1 MSEDILKLEEEK
13 VDSMLRMNLL
23 SPQNAQFRLTAG
35 GFVAVTVNGED
46 FGHVNII
53 RTFPLSDADS
63 YLSVRLPDGKQE
75 EVGIIEKLSDF
86 DQNTQDIISTQLKLR
101 YFMPKILKIVS
112 IKEEY
117 GYTYWTVETD
127 KGKAKFASS
136 SGSAGAVIRHKD
148 GAIIKDSDENRYL
161 IEDLSTLSPK
171 EMKKIDLYL

>member
-1 MSEDILKLEEEK
+1 MIEDILKLEEQR

-23 SPQNAQFRLTAG
+23 SPENTEFRLTAG
-35 GFVAVTVNGED
+35 GFVAVKVNGED

-63 YLSVRLPDGKQE
+63 FLSVRLPDGKQDE
-75 EVGIIEKLSDF
+75 IGIIEKLSDF
-86 DQNTQDIISTQLKLR
+86 DESTREIISTQLKLR
-101 YFMPKILKIVS
+101 YFMPKILKIVN

-127 KGKAKFASS
+127 KGKAEFASS
-136 SGSAGAVIRHKD
+136 SGSAGAVIRHKK

-171 EMKKIDLYL
+171 ELKRIDLYL

>member
-1 MSEDILKLEEEK
+1 MNEDILKIEEEK
-13 VDSMLRMNLL
+13 VDDMLRMYLL
-23 SPQNAQFRLTAG
+23 TPQNAEFRLTVG
-35 GFVAVTVNGED
+35 GFVAVTVDGKD
-46 FGHVNII
+46 YGHVNII

-75 EVGIIEKLSDF
+75 EIGMIEKLSDF
-86 DQNTQDIISTQLKLR
+86 DEKSREIISTQLKIR
-101 YFMPKILKIVS
+101 YFMPKVLKIIS

-127 KGKAKFASS
+127 KGQAKFASS
-136 SGSAGAVIRHKD
+136 SGSAGAVIRHKK
-148 GAIIKDSDENRYL
+148 GAIIKDSDDNRYL